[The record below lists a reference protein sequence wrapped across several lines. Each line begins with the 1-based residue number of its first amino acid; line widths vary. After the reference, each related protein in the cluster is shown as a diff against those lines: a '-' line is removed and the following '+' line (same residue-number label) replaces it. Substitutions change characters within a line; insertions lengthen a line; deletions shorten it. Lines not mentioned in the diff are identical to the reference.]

1 MDWKS
6 NLGIAF
12 LHTGIIMNIEV
23 KEHIA
28 KEHNLAQTQ
37 VLLNGFHYCKNS
49 EAEEQGIHSS
59 QEIVR

>member
-1 MDWKS
+1 MDWES

-28 KEHNLAQTQ
+28 KEHNLTQTQ
-37 VLLNGFHYCKNS
+37 VLLNAFQLLK
-49 EAEEQGIHSS
+49 EQKKK
-59 QEIVR
+59 